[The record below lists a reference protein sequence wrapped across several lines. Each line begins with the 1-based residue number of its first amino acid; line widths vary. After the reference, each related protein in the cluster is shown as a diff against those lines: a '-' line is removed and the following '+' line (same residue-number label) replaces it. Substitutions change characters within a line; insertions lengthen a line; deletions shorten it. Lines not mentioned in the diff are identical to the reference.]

1 MQTWEVLTIICNTN
15 QFKEKKKKQNIF
27 DIQTPL
33 YT

>member
-15 QFKEKKKKQNIF
+15 QFKEKKKKNIF
-27 DIQTPL
+27 DIQIPL